1 MHAKFAGNT
10 SVDLSIEIAGMA
22 LRNPV
27 LLASGTCNYGQ
38 ELQEIT
44 DLSQLGGIVTKTI
57 TPQPRAGNRPQR
69 IVETPAGM
77 LNSIGLQNPGL
88 EDFVENKWPFLE
100 SLDTQIV
107 VNIAGHTI
115 EEFADMAARLDDIK
129 GIAALEVNI
138 SCPNV
143 KAGGANFANSPSASA
158 EVIGA
163 VRRVT
168 QHPVIAKLSPNVTDI
183 AEIARAAEEAGADA
197 LSLINTLVGMAIDVK
212 NRRPLLG
219 NITGGLSGP
228 AIKPVALAMMW
239 KVAQAVRIPLIGLGG
254 ICTAQDAVEFLVAG
268 ASAVQVGTAS
278 FVNPNAGVEIVEG
291 IRRYGDECGIQHIG
305 RLIGSLQT

>member
-1 MHAKFAGNT
+1 MHAKFAGST

-115 EEFADMAARLDDIK
+115 EEFADMAARLDDIQ

-168 QHPVIAKLSPNVTDI
+168 QHSVIAKLSPNVTDI

-228 AIKPVALAMMW
+228 AIKPVALAMIW

-291 IRRYGDECGIQHIG
+291 IRRYGDEYGIQHIG
-305 RLIGSLQT
+305 QLIGSLQT

>member
-1 MHAKFAGNT
+1 MHAKFAGST

-38 ELQEIT
+38 ELQSIT

-115 EEFADMAARLDDIK
+115 EEFADMAARLEGIQ

-228 AIKPVALAMMW
+228 AVKPVALAMIW

-291 IRRYGDECGIQHIG
+291 IRR
-305 RLIGSLQT
+305 